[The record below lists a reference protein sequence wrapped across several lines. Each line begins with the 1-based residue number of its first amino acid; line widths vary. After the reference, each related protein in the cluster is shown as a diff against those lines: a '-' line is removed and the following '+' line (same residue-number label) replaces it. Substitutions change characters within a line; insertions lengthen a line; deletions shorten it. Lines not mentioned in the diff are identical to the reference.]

1 MSGDLLMRTLHRV
14 DERRGKLSLG
24 GQAEKRLPIGQSIAV
39 ITGLSLLSWGVLA
52 LFVVAVRAIF

>member
-1 MSGDLLMRTLHRV
+1 MRTLHRV